1 MQTTRVSSKGQ
12 VIIPKSI
19 RDAYQLNAG
28 QELEVEIVTQGI
40 LLKIKKKRVASTIN
54 DLIGCTNYQGN
65 AKTLDEIE
73 DSIKQGVI
81 AEWGR
86 NDSN

>member
-12 VIIPKSI
+12 VIIPKPI

-40 LLKIKKKRVASTIN
+40 LLKIKNKRAKSTLN
-54 DLIGCTNYQGN
+54 DLIGCTGYQGK

-73 DSIKQGVI
+73 DSIQQGDI

>member
-1 MQTTRVSSKGQ
+1 MQTTHVSSKGQ

-19 RDAYQLNAG
+19 RDAYQLNTG

-40 LLKIKKKRVASTIN
+40 LLKIKNKRPKSTLN
-54 DLIGCTNYQGN
+54 DLIGCAGYQGK
-65 AKTLDEIE
+65 AKTLDEME
-73 DSIKQGVI
+73 ASIQQGII

-86 NDSN
+86 NDRN

>member
-12 VIIPKSI
+12 VVIPKSI
-19 RDAYQLNAG
+19 RDAYHLSNG

-40 LLKIKKKRVASTIN
+40 LLKIKSKQKKSPLG
-54 DLIGCTNYQGN
+54 DLIGCTAYQGE
-65 AKTLDEIE
+65 AKTLTEME
-73 DSIKQGVI
+73 NSIKQGVLTD
-81 AEWGR
+81 WGR

>member
-1 MQTTRVSSKGQ
+1 MLTTHVSTKGQ

-40 LLKIKKKRVASTIN
+40 LLKIKNKLPKSPLN
-54 DLIGCTNYQGN
+54 DLIGCASYQGN
-65 AKTLDEIE
+65 AKTLDEMTE
-73 DSIKQGVI
+73 SIQRGII

>member
-40 LLKIKKKRVASTIN
+40 LLKIKKNELHQPLMT
-54 DLIGCTNYQGN
+54 
-65 AKTLDEIE
+65 
-73 DSIKQGVI
+73 
-81 AEWGR
+81 
-86 NDSN
+86 